1 MLDSLLYTLADELVP
16 DAACAT
22 FATASEGDGVIVG
35 KMCDEEKR
43 DTEGGLGEGG
53 ILQRSNWAV
62 EQFEIRAQRQ
72 KNIGNPVSRR

>member
-35 KMCDEEKR
+35 KMCDDKKKIREGLARWKR
-43 DTEGGLGEGG
+43 EFAAQSDWATE
-53 ILQRSNWAV
+53 Q
-62 EQFEIRAQRQ
+62 
-72 KNIGNPVSRR
+72 